1 MQLAIYGAKS
11 LALGMYR
18 AIEKLY
24 PEEEC
29 IGFVVNSRKGNPFT
43 LAGLPVIEMEELKE
57 RIAPENRD
65 DLHILVCTPE
75 DLHPEISAY
84 IEENGFSTYTCMNS
98 KKEAKLM
105 EDYFVA
111 IDRFKSLHR
120 LPSCANC
127 SDDMDVTETDK
138 FNQTKDSATTPS
150 LHVYQAKFYKDRPLK
165 NAYEPVDW
173 MIPIQVGAAL
183 TDVRVTDVCDN
194 QGENISEKNVNYCE
208 LTALYWMWKNK
219 LIHNDKSADTDCD
232 SETSDIVAPAILEDY
247 YGLFHYRRILDISEE
262 DIKRIAENDI
272 DIVVSYPTLHEPDIV
287 EHHARYIKES
297 DWEAMLAA
305 VGELYPDYRE
315 AYNTIFAQEYMYN
328 YNMIVAKKSVL
339 RDYCDWLFPILERT
353 EELSTPKG
361 WERKDRY
368 IGYLGENLMTLYFF
382 YNRDKYNIVHTGRI
396 MLT

>member
-1 MQLAIYGAKS
+1 MPIAIYGAKS

-24 PEEEC
+24 PEQEC
-29 IGFVVNSRKGNPFT
+29 IGFVVNSKMNNPAT

-57 RIAPENRD
+57 RILPSDRN

-75 DLHPEISAY
+75 DLHPEISVY
-84 IEENGFSTYTCMNS
+84 LEENGFTNYTCMNS
-98 KKEAKLM
+98 VKEAKLT

-111 IDRFKSLHR
+111 IDRFQSLHR
-120 LPSCANC
+120 LPSRVDC
-127 SDDMDVTETDK
+127 SDDVDVTEIDK
-138 FNQTKDSATTPS
+138 FNQKKDSVSTPT
-150 LHVYQAKFYKDRPLK
+150 LYVYQAKFYKDRPLK
-165 NAYEPVDW
+165 NTYESAEW
-173 MIPIQVGAAL
+173 LIPIQVGATL
-183 TDVRVTDVCDN
+183 TDERVAGVCDD

-219 LIHNDKSADTDCD
+219 LICDDKTASDAD
-232 SETSDIVAPAILEDY
+232 APVPSEDY
-247 YGLFHYRRILDISEE
+247 YGLFHYRRILDISG
-262 DIKRIAENDI
+262 DDLKRIAENDI
-272 DIVVSYPTLHEPDIV
+272 DIVASYPTFHEPDIK

-305 VGELYPDYRE
+305 LEEIHPEYRA
-315 AYNTIFAQEYMYN
+315 AYEDIFSQEYMYN
-328 YNMIVAKKSVL
+328 YNMMAAKKSVL
-339 RDYCDWLFPILERT
+339 RDYCEWLFPVLERT

-382 YNRDKYNIVHTGRI
+382 YNKDRYKIAHTGRI

>member
-29 IGFVVNSRKGNPFT
+29 IGFVVNSRKGNPST
-43 LAGLPVIEMEELKE
+43 LAGLPVIEMEELKV

-105 EDYFVA
+105 EEYFVA
-111 IDRFKSLHR
+111 IDKFKSLHR
-120 LPSCANC
+120 LPACANC
-127 SDDMDVTETDK
+127 SDDMDETETDK
-138 FNQTKDSATTPS
+138 FNQMKDSASTPS

-165 NAYEPVDW
+165 NSYDLADW

-183 TDVRVTDVCDN
+183 TDVRVTDVCDD
-194 QGENISEKNVNYCE
+194 QGDNISEKNVNYCE

-219 LIHNDKSADTDCD
+219 LIEDGD
-232 SETSDIVAPAILEDY
+232 SEDY
-247 YGLFHYRRILDISEE
+247 YGLFHYRRILDINEE
-262 DIKRIAENDI
+262 DIRRIVANDV
-272 DIVVSYPTLHEPDIV
+272 DVVVSYPTLHEPDIE
-287 EHHARYIKES
+287 EHHARYIPEG

-305 VGELYPDYRE
+305 LEELYPDYRE
-315 AYNTIFAQEYMYN
+315 AYNTIFSQEYMYN
-328 YNMIVAKKSVL
+328 YNMMVAKKSVL
-339 RDYCDWLFPILERT
+339 KDYCDWLFPILERT

-382 YNRDKYNIVHTGRI
+382 YNKDKYNIAHTGRI

>member
-1 MQLAIYGAKS
+1 MQIAIYGAKS

-24 PEEEC
+24 TEAEC
-29 IGFVVNSRKGNPFT
+29 IGFVVNSRVSNPST
-43 LAGLPVIEMEELKE
+43 LAGLPVIEMKELKE
-57 RIAPENRD
+57 RIVSECRN

-75 DLHPEISAY
+75 DLHPEISVY
-84 IEENGFSTYTCMNS
+84 LEENGFNNYTCMDS

-105 EDYFVA
+105 EEYFVA
-111 IDRFKSLHR
+111 TEKFKSLHK
-120 LPSCANC
+120 LPLGEEKTGLLSQVGKTLK
-127 SDDMDVTETDK
+127 MVGDK
-138 FNQTKDSATTPS
+138 NSARPDIN
-150 LHVYQAKFYKDRPLK
+150 VYQAKFYKDRPLK
-165 NAYEPVDW
+165 NSYDLADW

-194 QGENISEKNVNYCE
+194 QGDNISEKNVNYCE

-219 LIHNDKSADTDCD
+219 LIEAGNS
-232 SETSDIVAPAILEDY
+232 EDY

-262 DIKRIAENDI
+262 DIRRIAANDI

-287 EHHARYIKES
+287 EHHARYIPEG

-305 VGELYPDYRE
+305 LEELYPDYRE
-315 AYNTIFAQEYMYN
+315 AYNTIFSQEYMYN
-328 YNMIVAKKSVL
+328 YNMMVAKKSVL
-339 RDYCDWLFPILERT
+339 KDYCDWLFPILERT

-382 YNRDKYNIVHTGRI
+382 YNKDKYNIAHTGRI